1 MEEPLPTDLE
11 IATSTPLRPI
21 ESIAERMGLGKEHLE
36 HYGDYIAKIK
46 LSARSLAE
54 PRARQVLVTAMTP
67 TPLGEGK
74 TTVSIGLSDTLNR
87 IGVPSIVTLREPSL
101 GPVFGV
107 KGGAAGGGYAQVLPM
122 TDINLHFTGDIHAV
136 TAAHNL
142 LAALIDNQYARVT
155 QQCLLPREIVWH
167 RVLDMNDRA
176 LRNIVIGLGKEAGQ
190 VRESKFEI
198 TASSEIMAIL
208 ALAYDI
214 EDLKRRLANIIVA
227 IKPQGAPLYARD
239 FNAPGAMAILLQHAL
254 MPNLV
259 QTIEGNPALGH
270 AGPFANIA
278 HGTNS
283 VIAMD
288 IARRFAD
295 IVVTEA
301 GFGSDLGGEKF
312 FDLVSRQKGVRPP
325 DVVVIVATVRAL
337 KYHGGIARKNLLQND
352 PTAIER
358 GFPNLAQHIEN
369 MRFFGRPVV
378 VAINRFPDDS
388 PTEIATAAELCK
400 EIGVPCFA
408 IEVWSRGGAGAG
420 NLADEVWQLAQQDHG
435 PIRFVY
441 DLSDPLPEKIEK
453 IAKTIYGAAAVHI
466 PRTVLAKIEELTSWG
481 YAMLPLCMAK
491 TQSSLSDQPDLR
503 GKPTAFTL
511 EVRDIKVCA
520 GAGFIV
526 VYAGDIMTM
535 PGLPESPAA
544 ERMDL
549 SADGIVSGLF

>member
-1 MEEPLPTDLE
+1 MATDLE
-11 IATSTPLRPI
+11 IAAQATLRPI
-21 ESIAERMGLGKEHLE
+21 ETIAERMGIDREHLE
-36 HYGDYIAKIK
+36 LYGNHIAKIR
-46 LSARSLAE
+46 LSARTLAE

-74 TTVSIGLSDTLNR
+74 TTVSIGLSDALNR
-87 IGVPSIVTLREPSL
+87 IGVRSIVTIREPSL
-101 GPVFGV
+101 GPIFGV

-142 LAALIDNQYARVT
+142 LAALIDNQYSRVI

-198 TASSEIMAIL
+198 TASSEVMAIL
-208 ALAYDI
+208 ALAYDL
-214 EDLKRRLANIIVA
+214 EDLKRRLGDIIVA
-227 IKPQGAPLYARD
+227 VKPHGAPLYARD
-239 FNAPGAMAILLQHAL
+239 LRAPGAMAILLQHAL
-254 MPNLV
+254 KPNLV
-259 QTIEGNPALGH
+259 QSIEGNPALVH

-283 VIAMD
+283 IVAMD

-312 FDLVSRQKGVRPP
+312 FDLVSRQRGVRPP

-337 KYHGGIARKNLLQND
+337 KYHGGVPRKNLAQND
-352 PTAIER
+352 PAAVER
-358 GFPNLAQHIEN
+358 GFPNLEKHIEN
-369 MRFFGRPVV
+369 MRSFGRPVV
-378 VAINRFPDDS
+378 VALNRFPGD
-388 PTEIATAAELCK
+388 TAEEIATATRLCAG
-400 EIGVPCFA
+400 IGVLCFP
-408 IEVWSRGGAGAG
+408 IEVWAHGGAGATD
-420 NLADEVWQLAQQDHG
+420 LATEVWHLAQEEHG
-435 PIRFVY
+435 PVRFAY
-441 DLSDPLPEKIEK
+441 DLNDPLPLKIEK
-453 IAKTIYGAAAVHI
+453 VATTFYGAKGLHL
-466 PRTVLAKIEELTSWG
+466 PRTVLAKIEEQTAWG
-481 YAMLPLCMAK
+481 YATLPLCMAK
-491 TQSSLSDQPDLR
+491 TQSSLSDEPDLR
-503 GKPTAFTL
+503 GRPEGFTL
-511 EVRDIKVCA
+511 EVRDIKTCA
-520 GAGFIV
+520 GAGFVV

-544 ERMDL
+544 ERMDI
-549 SADGIVSGLF
+549 SSDGEIVGLF

>member
-1 MEEPLPTDLE
+1 MPTDLE
-11 IATSTPLRPI
+11 IAAQAPLRPI
-21 ESIAERMGLGKEHLE
+21 ETIAERMGIGTEHLE
-36 HYGDYIAKIK
+36 RYGNHIAKIK

-74 TTVSIGLSDTLNR
+74 TTVSIGLSDALNR
-87 IGVPSIVTLREPSL
+87 IGVQSIVTLREPSL
-101 GPVFGV
+101 GPIFGV

-142 LAALIDNQYARVT
+142 LAALIDNQYSRVT

-198 TASSEIMAIL
+198 TASSEVMAIL
-208 ALAYDI
+208 ALAYDL
-214 EDLKRRLANIIVA
+214 EDLKQRLGNIIVA
-227 IKPQGAPLYARD
+227 VKPQGAPLYARD
-239 FNAPGAMAILLQHAL
+239 LRAPGAMAILLQHAL
-254 MPNLV
+254 NPNLV
-259 QTIEGNPALGH
+259 QSIEGNPAIVH

-283 VIAMD
+283 IVAMD

-337 KYHGGIARKNLLQND
+337 KYHGGVARKNLPQND
-352 PTAIER
+352 PAAVER
-358 GFPNLAQHIEN
+358 GFPNLEKHIEN
-369 MRFFGRPVV
+369 MRSFGRPVV
-378 VAINRFPDDS
+378 VALNRFPDD
-388 PTEIATAAELCK
+388 TAEEIATATRLCAG
-400 EIGVPCFA
+400 IGVSCFPL
-408 IEVWSRGGAGAG
+408 EVWARGGAGATD
-420 NLADEVWQLAQQDHG
+420 LAAEVWRLAQEEHG
-435 PIRFVY
+435 PVRFAY
-441 DLSDPLPEKIEK
+441 ELDDPLPLKIEK
-453 IAKTIYGAAAVHI
+453 VAKTCYGAAAVHI
-466 PRTVLAKIEELTSWG
+466 PRTVLAKIEEQAAWG
-481 YAMLPLCMAK
+481 YATLPLCMAK
-491 TQSSLSDQPDLR
+491 TQSSLSDEPDLR
-503 GKPTAFTL
+503 GRPEGFTL
-511 EVRDIKVCA
+511 EVRDIKTCA

-526 VYAGDIMTM
+526 AYTGDIMTM

-544 ERMDL
+544 ERMDI
-549 SADGIVSGLF
+549 SPDGQIVGLF